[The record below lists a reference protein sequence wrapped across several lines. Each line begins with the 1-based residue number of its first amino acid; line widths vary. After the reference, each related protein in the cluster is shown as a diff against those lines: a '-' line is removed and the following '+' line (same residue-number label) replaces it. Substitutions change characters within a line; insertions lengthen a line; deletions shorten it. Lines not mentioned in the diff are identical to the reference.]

1 MNGRAWTKPE
11 LLRLRRLYPRTKTA
25 DIARALG
32 RPLSG
37 VQTKANDL
45 GLRKPDIRRKWTARE
60 IRTLRALYA
69 DTPAGEIAAALGR
82 KRHVIYN
89 KASAL
94 KLRKSKS
101 FKSRLMKQ
109 RIAQNGPLWGSRW
122 TPAQIER
129 LRELYPDH
137 HTKAVAKAT
146 GHSKLSCF
154 QMARLH
160 GLKKSPAYLGAML
173 RWVSTKLKE
182 SGRAYRFPKGHAPA
196 NKGLRRPGYSPGRMR
211 ETQFKKGQMSGA
223 AQRKW
228 VPIGTEVLDDDGYLK
243 RKISDDRAQ
252 PSRFNWRYVHV
263 LLWEAAHGPV
273 PPGYA
278 LKFIDNDHGNVALNN
293 LCLVSR
299 ADLAR
304 LNVMWNRY
312 PRALCEVIQLR
323 GALNRKINRRI
334 RDEKQVAR
342 SA

>member
-1 MNGRAWTKPE
+1 MNGRAWTEPE
-11 LLRLRRLYPRTKTA
+11 LRRLRRLYPRTRTA

-37 VQTKANDL
+37 VKTKANDL
-45 GLRKPDIRRKWTARE
+45 GLRKPVIGRKWTARE

-69 DTPAGEIAAALGR
+69 DTPAAEIAAALGR
-82 KRHVIYN
+82 QRHEIYYQ
-89 KASAL
+89 ASAL

-101 FKSRLMKQ
+101 FKSRFMKQ
-109 RIAQNGPLWGSRW
+109 QIAKHGPLSGSRW
-122 TPAQIER
+122 TPAQIGC
-129 LRELYPDH
+129 LQALYHSTP
-137 HTKAVAKAT
+137 TKAVAKAT
-146 GHSKLSCF
+146 GHSIASCF
-154 QMARLH
+154 HMAKLH
-160 GLKKSPAYLGAML
+160 GLKKSAAYLGAML
-173 RWVSTKLKE
+173 RGVSTKLKE
-182 SGRAYRFPKGHAPA
+182 SGRAHRFPKGHVPA
-196 NKGLRRPGYSPGRMR
+196 NKGLRRPGWAPGRMR
-211 ETQFKKGQMSGA
+211 ETQFKKGQMAGA
-223 AQRKW
+223 AQKKW
-228 VPIGTEVLDDDGYLK
+228 VPVGTEVLDDDGYLK
-243 RKISDDRAQ
+243 RKVSDDRAK

-278 LKFIDNDHGNVALNN
+278 LKFIDNNRGNVVLNN
-293 LCLVSR
+293 LCLVSH

-312 PRALCEVIQLR
+312 PRELCEVIQLR